1 MNSIINKFSLVL
13 GKFMPEMHLKQQGFR
28 YNVCEQFTNK
38 RKE

>member
-13 GKFMPEMHLKQQGFR
+13 GKVMPKMHLKQQGFR
-28 YNVCEQFTNK
+28 YNVCEQFSNK